1 MTTTVPSPPASQMA
15 HDPEPRPTGRQPD
28 EPPAA
33 GSAPA
38 SQPPRPERFRR
49 DAAVTNTILS
59 ILGAA
64 FVAVLS
70 FALVSSNSRIT
81 RLEDRMDAGFAR
93 VDARFAA
100 QDKKVTELF
109 AAQDD
114 KIDGLGDK
122 IDMIDLKLTALIA
135 ALNKTN
141 EVGAALDGRLL
152 NSDASTAALGGQPA
166 S

>member
-15 HDPEPRPTGRQPD
+15 HDPEPRPAGRQPD

-33 GSAPA
+33 GSTPV

-49 DAAVTNTILS
+49 DAAVTSTILS

-70 FALVSSNSRIT
+70 FALVSTNSRIT
-81 RLEDRMDAGFAR
+81 RLEDKMDAGFAR
-93 VDARFAA
+93 VDAR
-100 QDKKVTELF
+100 F

-166 S
+166 N